1 MSIIIHFEEKRS
13 DSKINGCKDALII
26 QDYELRMFRN
36 ETELSQFITVR
47 YTYDC
52 KLNTFIYDYINKI
65 EKWSHRDEHKF
76 DYEKK
81 FCAVALKQF
90 NINILK
96 DIELKTG
103 EDMIISYNAG
113 VPNQATGLYENR
125 KINATLKLV
134 DQRVVY
140 K

>member
-1 MSIIIHFEEKRS
+1 MSIIIHFEKS
-13 DSKINGCKDALII
+13 DAKINGCKDALII
-26 QDYELRMFRN
+26 QDFELKMFRN
-36 ETELSQFITVR
+36 ETELQQLITVR
-47 YTYDC
+47 YTFDT
-52 KLNTFIYDYINKI
+52 KLNLFVYDYANKV
-65 EKWSHRDEHKF
+65 ERWSHRDEHKF

-90 NINILK
+90 NINLLR

-103 EDMIISYNAG
+103 EEMLISYNAG

-125 KINATLKLV
+125 RVNASLKLV